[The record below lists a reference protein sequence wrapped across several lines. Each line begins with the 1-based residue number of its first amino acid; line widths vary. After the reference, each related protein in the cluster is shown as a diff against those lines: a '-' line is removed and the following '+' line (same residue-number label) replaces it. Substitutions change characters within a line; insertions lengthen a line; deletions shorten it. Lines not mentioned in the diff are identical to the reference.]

1 MNDIFYCVSM
11 TFVVVLV
18 AEEEVEDAEEADEGS
33 DAEDDD
39 DEPSASDAE
48 AGTAVIVL

>member
-1 MNDIFYCVSM
+1 M
-11 TFVVVLV
+11 TFEVVLV
-18 AEEEVEDAEEADEGS
+18 AEEEVKDAEEADEGS

-48 AGTAVIVL
+48 AGTAIIVL